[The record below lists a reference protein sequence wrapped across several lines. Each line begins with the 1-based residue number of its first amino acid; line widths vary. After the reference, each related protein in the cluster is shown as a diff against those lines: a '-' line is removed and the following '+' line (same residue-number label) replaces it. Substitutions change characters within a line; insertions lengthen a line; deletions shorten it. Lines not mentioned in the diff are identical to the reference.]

1 MNPWTPA
8 AIKTLRQKLGW
19 TRAELSRRVG
29 VTVSTIQAWEEGAGA
44 PEAEAQNTLLSL
56 EGHLQKYSDS
66 LSTDPLAEK
75 VLAQKGLNQV
85 MRNDLRILNDLPADD
100 KI

>member
-1 MNPWTPA
+1 MDSWTPT

-29 VTVSTIQAWEEGAGA
+29 VSVALVQAWEEGNES
-44 PEAEAQNTLLSL
+44 PEADAQNTLLSL

-66 LSTDPLAEK
+66 ISTDPLAEK

-85 MRNDLRILNDLPADD
+85 MRNDLRLLNE
-100 KI
+100 KN